1 MSSLR
6 LAGRSKVWGRGY
18 TTVPLTVRV
27 ILDIKPGDVLEWYL
41 SDTGSVVIFKA
52 QNRYGAPSQ

>member
-18 TTVPLTVRV
+18 TTIPLTVRV
-27 ILDIKPGDVLEWYL
+27 VLDIKPGDVIEWYL
-41 SDTGSVVIFKA
+41 SDSGSVVLFKA
-52 QNRYGAPSQ
+52 KNRTKK